1 MVLDAGG
8 WGVEMQRCI
17 DAVIVGGGVWGGSE
31 GHTVT
36 SPLMGGHGR
45 CSRGCYRD
53 IRQCITSHEEI
64 QQPALH
70 LLISTDLICAHVR
83 Y

>member
-1 MVLDAGG
+1 
-8 WGVEMQRCI
+8 MQRCI

-45 CSRGCYRD
+45 CSRD
-53 IRQCITSHEEI
+53 VIETLDS
-64 QQPALH
+64 ALH
-70 LLISTDLICAHVR
+70 RMKRSSNQLSI

>member
-1 MVLDAGG
+1 
-8 WGVEMQRCI
+8 MQRCI
-17 DAVIVGGGVWGGSE
+17 DAVIVGGGGRGGSE

-45 CSRGCYRD
+45 CSRDVIETLDTALHRMK
-53 IRQCITSHEEI
+53 ITSST
-64 QQPALH
+64 LG
-70 LLISTDLICAHVR
+70 ISADLICEHVR

>member
-1 MVLDAGG
+1 MHRCSDCGRGG
-8 WGVEMQRCI
+8 
-17 DAVIVGGGVWGGSE
+17 GGSE

-45 CSRGCYRD
+45 CSRDVIETLDSALHRMK
-53 IRQCITSHEEI
+53 ITSNQLSI
-64 QQPALH
+64 YH
-70 LLISTDLICAHVR
+70 LLISTDLICVHVR